1 MATQS
6 SAKVRKSSYSKPV
19 QLITA
24 DCKLLWLPYKPH
36 AYWWKVVECIRRL
49 ALTGCL
55 VFIAPG
61 DPMQSAY
68 ACAFAVVTTVL
79 YGMVAPLRSRTDSN
93 SYWIG
98 CALIF
103 MTIFVALLLQ
113 AEYAQADQ
121 STVGILTVL
130 LVLEQRTATP

>member
-1 MATQS
+1 
-6 SAKVRKSSYSKPV
+6 
-19 QLITA
+19 
-24 DCKLLWLPYKPH
+24 
-36 AYWWKVVECIRRL
+36 
-49 ALTGCL
+49 